1 MTADVENLVL
11 DHLRALRADVTDMR
25 QTLKE
30 HGIRLTEIAGSVAGL
45 RRDQAL
51 DAEANAH
58 LAARFDRLREDV
70 DRIKR
75 RLDLTDS

>member
-11 DHLRALRADVTDMR
+11 EQLRAIRS
-25 QTLKE
+25 TLDS
-30 HGIRLTEIAGSVAGL
+30 HGRMFTEQGMRLTEIAGSIAGL

-58 LAARFDRLREDV
+58 LAARLDRLRDDV
-70 DRIKR
+70 ERIKR
-75 RLDLTDS
+75 RLDLSEA